1 MKEMQPPNKM
11 RVIKQ
16 LMRDY
21 RKAVV
26 ILVIALMITSFIV
39 IGLISNLISSLDIPD
54 FTLSSLRIMDIE
66 DNTIHANFSLEF
78 TEALDQD
85 LYISRIECKLVH
97 EDDQEEKLILAKG
110 ETLNPITLNRE
121 TIIVTN
127 LIIKFEATNLKN
139 LFESLLN
146 EKEIGIEGKIYT
158 TLDFSFPF
166 NYQAQELDTSLFPNI
181 TIKELHPIP
190 PGTHLEIMAGSY
202 NPHGISINLTE
213 GGFQLINN
221 EYGIF
226 GNVSLTNVTM
236 TPGNSTFNLLLQAG
250 TEELTWL
257 FEKTLNNGSIQ
268 AEITNLNA
276 IVDIS
281 GEQINITM
289 EKGPSFTWEGYEPGL
304 QVTDLGNV
312 KIEEEKI
319 SFDITIGVL
328 GEPLWGYNITPG
340 CGRPWAISFDFYH
353 KLLDNKIHKV
363 GNGSTN
369 LTININRKELALVSI
384 HINIF
389 KTTAVEM
396 IAVWIRNQ
404 AISINIQNGVICL
417 QFYEVRIQTN
427 FTYKLNTPL

>member
-1 MKEMQPPNKM
+1 
-11 RVIKQ
+11 
-16 LMRDY
+16 
-21 RKAVV
+21 
-26 ILVIALMITSFIV
+26 
-39 IGLISNLISSLDIPD
+39 
-54 FTLSSLRIMDIE
+54 
-66 DNTIHANFSLEF
+66 
-78 TEALDQD
+78 
-85 LYISRIECKLVH
+85 
-97 EDDQEEKLILAKG
+97 
-110 ETLNPITLNRE
+110 
-121 TIIVTN
+121 
-127 LIIKFEATNLKN
+127 
-139 LFESLLN
+139 
-146 EKEIGIEGKIYT
+146 
-158 TLDFSFPF
+158 
-166 NYQAQELDTSLFPNI
+166 
-181 TIKELHPIP
+181 
-190 PGTHLEIMAGSY
+190 MAGSY